1 MKRRYKQR
9 GENPEWP
16 ITLEGLWKYGESI
29 PEWLS
34 DRANV
39 TIMSGDGIK
48 NIEIRETSSGG
59 FEIIDSGKAGILVS
73 LKKKDW
79 YVIFDGKRVAA
90 ISPEQLLFLYEE
102 KIEKA

>member
-48 NIEIRETSSGG
+48 NIEIRETSTPPTRTFPDDGLS
-59 FEIIDSGKAGILVS
+59 S
-73 LKKKDW
+73 LYNNFIKVDLPAPLEPTKNTN
-79 YVIFDGKRVAA
+79 
-90 ISPEQLLFLYEE
+90 SPLF
-102 KIEKA
+102 I

>member
-1 MKRRYKQR
+1 MKRYIQR

-16 ITLEGLWKYGESI
+16 LILEGLWKYGETI

-48 NIEIRETSSGG
+48 NIEVRETSSGG
-59 FEIIDSGKAGILVS
+59 YEIIDSGKSNVLVS
-73 LKKKDW
+73 VKRKDW
-79 YVIFDGKRVAA
+79 FVIYDGKIVKS

-102 KIEKA
+102 KFEKA

>member
-1 MKRRYKQR
+1 MKKYIQR

-16 ITLEGLWKYGESI
+16 LILEGLWKYGETI

-48 NIEIRETSSGG
+48 NIEVRETSSGG
-59 FEIIDSGKAGILVS
+59 YEIIDSGKSNVLVS
-73 LKKKDW
+73 VKKKDW
-79 YVIFDGKRVAA
+79 FVIYDGKIVKS
-90 ISPEQLLFLYEE
+90 ISPEQLLFLYKE
-102 KIEKA
+102 KFEKA

>member
-1 MKRRYKQR
+1 MKRYIQR

-16 ITLEGLWKYGESI
+16 SILEDLWKYGETV

-59 FEIIDSGKAGILVS
+59 YEIIDSGKSNVLVS
-73 LKKKDW
+73 VKKKDW
-79 YVIFDGKRVAA
+79 FIIYDGKLVKS
-90 ISPEQLLFLYEE
+90 ISPEQLLFLYKE
-102 KIEKA
+102 KFEKA